1 MSNWIQTTHIQ
12 NFKSLRDVS
21 LDCER
26 INIFVGRPNVGKSNL
41 LEALAL
47 LSLSYDQA
55 IRTGFANLVRYEQT
69 ADLFYDQ
76 NIREE
81 EVTIESPEIG
91 IAKLIFAN
99 KNFQFSL
106 KTFPK
111 GKYDLFLSSQG
122 EPQGGGGDLPD
133 IWNVKYYRFPEKQL
147 FKEGNKEIPLQSPF
161 GENLLT
167 ILQTNKSFRQEVSA
181 IFEQYGL
188 EILLDAHAN
197 RLDVVKRREGILFKT
212 PFSLVADTLRRYLF
226 HLAAIESNRDSI
238 LLFEEPEAHNYP
250 PYITRLAHRILESKT
265 NQFFLTTHSPFLLNT
280 LVEEGLKEVAVFIV
294 EYEDFQTKV
303 RRLTEDNLREML
315 NYGLDIFMNQEAFAG

>member
-1 MSNWIQTTHIQ
+1 MSNWIQTAHIQ

-41 LEALAL
+41 LESLSL
-47 LSLSYDQA
+47 LGLSYDQA
-55 IRTGFANLVRYEQT
+55 IRTGLANLVRYEQT

-76 NIREE
+76 NIPDQ
-81 EVTIESPEIG
+81 EVIIESPEIG
-91 IAKLIFAN
+91 VAKLVFTN

-111 GKYDLFLSSQG
+111 GKYELFLSPQG

-133 IWNVKYYRFPEKQL
+133 IWNVKYYRFPEKQT
-147 FKEGNKEIPLQSPF
+147 FKEGNREIPLLYPF
-161 GENLLT
+161 GENLLNV
-167 ILQTNKSFRQEVSA
+167 IQTNKNFRQEISS

-188 EILLDAHAN
+188 EILLDAHAS
-197 RLDVVKRREGILFKT
+197 RLEIVKRREGILFRT
-212 PFSLVADTLRRYLF
+212 PYSLVADTLRRYLF
-226 HLAAIESNRDSI
+226 HLAAIESNRDSVI
-238 LLFEEPEAHNYP
+238 LFEEPEAHNFP
-250 PYITRLAHRILESKT
+250 PYIIRLANRILESKT

-280 LVEEGLKEVAVFIV
+280 LVEEGIKDVAVFMV
-294 EYEDFQTKV
+294 DYEDFQTRV

-315 NYGLDIFMNQEAFAG
+315 NYGLDIFMNQEAFV